1 MKNKIYH
8 SLTAH
13 VKKSLPIDGEITTV
27 LLTIPEHHI
36 ILKAIV
42 MKNI

>member
-1 MKNKIYH
+1 M
-8 SLTAH
+8 
-13 VKKSLPIDGEITTV
+13 SLPIDGKITII

-36 ILKAIV
+36 ILKAMI